1 MRTQLKSGLLKNM
14 DLKSKS
20 IKLFNYSLFRKCE
33 AA

>member
-20 IKLFNYSLFRKCE
+20 KKLFNYNLFHKFE
-33 AA
+33 LV